1 MIVFYFGA
9 DSAWKQGCENS
20 IRRRN
25 MAILVALS
33 KQPSVTKVYNI
44 VRCTRDLVIKKWK
57 EKESENTAIVN
68 LYIAPIVP
76 ERGILRWMA
85 RPINRFLLKKMNSKA
100 IHTSKKNK
108 NLAWCY
114 WPKGFE
120 DFDYL
125 RLDMDMIFDTDHN
138 IIDEPNIENR
148 LERKQLLLK
157 AGTRAKYIV
166 SSSRSMLDWVHQ
178 NGLKNT
184 ELLMNGV
191 FESRIN
197 LKSSNSE
204 AVRYN
209 VTYSGTLSKWMKTDW
224 LTKIVRDQPDWTF
237 NFIGDNYKTDIASEL
252 EQFPNVTMHGFLRPK
267 EVDVLIK
274 QSDVCFGLYEKD
286 AALDVNS
293 MKLYDYLAQGIPV
306 VVNNYHPHLEQDF
319 NGLLNIASTYEEFE
333 RLLKHPSSVS
343 QEKIEEF
350 LYSSTWNKR
359 VQPLILDLNG

>member
-25 MAILVALS
+25 MAILIALS
-33 KQPSVTKVYNI
+33 EQPSVTKVYNI

-166 SSSRSMLDWVHQ
+166 SSSRSMLDWLHQ
-178 NGLKNT
+178 DGLKNT

-191 FESRIN
+191 FDSRIN

-204 AVRYN
+204 TRYN
-209 VTYSGTLSKWMKTDW
+209 VTYSGTLSKWMKIDW
-224 LTKIVRDQPDWTF
+224 LTKIVRDQPHWTF
-237 NFIGDNYKTDIASEL
+237 NFIGDNYKTDIVSRL
-252 EQFPNVTMHGFLRPK
+252 EQFPNVKMFGFLAPQ
-267 EVDVLIK
+267 EVDAIIK
-274 QSDVCFGLYEKD
+274 KSNVCFGLYLKEE
-286 AALDVNS
+286 ALDVNS

-306 VVNNYHPHLEQDF
+306 VVNDYHSHLEQDF
-319 NGLLNIASTYEEFE
+319 NGLLNIASTYEEFKSLLE
-333 RLLKHPSSVS
+333 HPKPINHEVLEQFLINATWKQRLKP
-343 QEKIEEF
+343 
-350 LYSSTWNKR
+350 
-359 VQPLILDLNG
+359 ILEQLTP